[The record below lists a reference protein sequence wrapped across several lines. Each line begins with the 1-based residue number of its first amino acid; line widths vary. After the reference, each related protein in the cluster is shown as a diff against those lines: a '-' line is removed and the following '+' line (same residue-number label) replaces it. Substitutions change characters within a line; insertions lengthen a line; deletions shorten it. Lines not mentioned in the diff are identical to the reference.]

1 MTDLST
7 MQISKTTLIF
17 EKSLELFFKKWRG
30 HSAEVDS
37 FLEYF
42 QLEKVEKHG
51 NWYEALKCN
60 EWCPLNTNSIECGN
74 RVIKDQDTFRE
85 RWPLGRFCGK
95 TLEIVHSWSFDRNV
109 EDNVNAKTFHLVP
122 VIELKHWKKAYEYL
136 KVNFFLLFM
145 NS

>member
-1 MTDLST
+1 M
-7 MQISKTTLIF
+7 
-17 EKSLELFFKKWRG
+17 
-30 HSAEVDS
+30 
-37 FLEYF
+37 
-42 QLEKVEKHG
+42 
-51 NWYEALKCN
+51 NEALKRN
-60 EWCPLNTNSIECGN
+60 EWCPLNTNGIESGN

-109 EDNVNAKTFHLVP
+109 EDNDNAKIFHLVP

-136 KVNFFLLFM
+136 KVNFFFIFM